1 MVLEHSA
8 VLASAR
14 REDPQKSLPEQRSL
28 SVNHGLFTE
37 CGIWELAGK
46 LSVV

>member
-14 REDPQKSLPEQRSL
+14 REDPQKSLPEQRSF
-28 SVNHGLFTE
+28 SVNRTMVCSLKAESGSSQE
-37 CGIWELAGK
+37 NCQ
-46 LSVV
+46 